1 MEACRR
7 RYGDVVMFRTAENAT
22 CVIVFDSQLMKQM
35 LRRTHDEVRIGDAQA
50 QLLLAAGSVI
60 GLEDAEH
67 RERRRMLAP
76 PFQGE
81 RMSAHTRLI
90 RDVTHRVVDSW
101 PTGEEFALLPSLR
114 SLTFEVIAGVVL
126 GPENGSPQDE
136 LTRRFRALTHPG
148 RPRPRRVGRS
158 APWYG
163 GRLLV
168 DEFLRDEIAR
178 RRAAPDGHDDLLSRL
193 LLARDRDGQ
202 PIADQELCNNLVLL
216 LFAGSETTAI
226 GLAWAF
232 ELLLRHPATLERLEG
247 ELADG
252 DECYLKAVVRETLRL
267 HPPAPFVRRVVRDEP
282 YALGGHLILPGTE
295 IRASIVTIHR
305 RADHYPDPLV
315 FRPERHLSP
324 NPAGEAPWLPFGV
337 GPHRCL
343 GASFA
348 TFEMENIIRRV
359 LERTRLRLA
368 GRRPE
373 RATIGGTAAPAR
385 GVRVIRESR
394 MTRNA
399 LLSASASYT
408 EP

>member
-1 MEACRR
+1 MDACRR
-7 RYGDVVMFRTAENAT
+7 RYGDVVMFRTGKNAT
-22 CVIVFDSQLMKQM
+22 FVIVFDSQLMKQM
-35 LRRTHDEVRIGDAQA
+35 LRRTQDEVRIGDAQA
-50 QLLLAAGSVI
+50 QALIAAGSII

-76 PFQGE
+76 PFHGE

-90 RDVTHRVVDSW
+90 RDATDRVVDSW

-114 SLTFEVIAGVVL
+114 SLTFEVIAGVAL
-126 GPENGSPQDE
+126 GRENESPQDE
-136 LTRRFRALTHPG
+136 LTRRFRALRHPG
-148 RPRPRRVGRS
+148 RPVPRRMGRS

-178 RRAAPDGHDDLLSRL
+178 RRAACDGHDDVLSMLLR
-193 LLARDRDGQ
+193 ARDRGGQ
-202 PIADQELCNNLVLL
+202 PLADQELCDNLVLL
-216 LFAGSETTAI
+216 LFAASETTAI

-232 ELLLRHPATLERLEG
+232 ELLLRHPTTLERLEG
-247 ELADG
+247 ELAGG
-252 DECYLKAVVRETLRL
+252 DEGYLKAVVRETLRL
-267 HPPAPFVRRVVRDEP
+267 RPPTPFVRRVVRDEP

-305 RADHYPDPLV
+305 RADHYSDPLA
-315 FRPERHLSP
+315 FRPERHLAP
-324 NPAGEAPWLPFGV
+324 NPAREPPWLPFGV

-348 TFEMENIIRRV
+348 TFEMENIVRRV
-359 LERTRLRLA
+359 LERTRLRLS

-373 RATIGGTAAPAR
+373 RAAIGATAPPAR
-385 GVRVIRESR
+385 GVRMIR
-394 MTRNA
+394 A
-399 LLSASASYT
+399 
-408 EP
+408 